1 MQKDFANSSKNDI
14 EQFYKTISQKV
25 RYFREQKYNSV
36 RFGFRYRY
44 KRFFQYMIFN
54 RLIFITKKNRFQMT
68 KGNALVVQVWNDGDF
83 EIPS

>member
-1 MQKDFANSSKNDI
+1 MMQKDFANSSKNDI

-44 KRFFQYMIFN
+44 KRFF
-54 RLIFITKKNRFQMT
+54 
-68 KGNALVVQVWNDGDF
+68 
-83 EIPS
+83 